1 MGKEKAQIQFFSEGI
16 AFTVKNKSILKK
28 WIVECITLEG
38 MSFSA
43 INIIFTS
50 DEYLKSL
57 NVSYLNKKYLTDVI
71 TFQYSHENPISGDVF
86 ISIDRIKEN
95 AISFNQPFETEL
107 HRIIIHGILH
117 LLGYKDK
124 IEKDKANMTYKE
136 NKYLKLVESYLT
148 K

>member
-1 MGKEKAQIQFFSEGI
+1 MGKQKTQINFFSEGI
-16 AFTVKNKSILKK
+16 EFNLKNKTALKK
-28 WIVECITLEG
+28 WIHDCIQLEG
-38 MSFSA
+38 MEYTTIS
-43 INIIFTS
+43 IIFTS

-71 TFQYSHENPISGDVF
+71 TFPYSSESPISGDVF
-86 ISIDRIKEN
+86 ISIDRVKEN
-95 AISFNQPFETEL
+95 AATYNQTFETEL
-107 HRIIIHGILH
+107 YRIIIHGILH

-136 NKYLKLVESYLT
+136 NKYVKLADSYA